1 METQK
6 TLNSQTNLEKEKNG
20 AGSIQFLDF
29 RLYYNA
35 RVIKTMLLA
44 QKQKYRSMEQ
54 DKTPVINPR
63 TDVLCFA

>member
-20 AGSIQFLDF
+20 AGGIKFLDF

-54 DKTPVINPR
+54 DKTTEINPC

>member
-6 TLNSQTNLEKEKNG
+6 TLNSQTNLEKEKNVAVG
-20 AGSIQFLDF
+20 IKFLDF

-54 DKTPVINPR
+54 DKTSEINPC

>member
-6 TLNSQTNLEKEKNG
+6 TPNSQTNPEGKKNR
-20 AGSIQFLDF
+20 AGSIKFLDF

-54 DKTPVINPR
+54 DKTPEINPF
-63 TDVLCFA
+63 TDMLCFA